1 MLRSRRRGSGG
12 ESIRNITH
20 EFCPDP
26 FAQDPSALDFSD
38 GPAANKPPASILR
51 WMLLALLCLDPS
63 GAVFAEPL
71 RLTAVQGSSD
81 VNVGVAV
88 VKESYARLGHDIE
101 IVWESGPTA
110 LKRSNGG
117 DLDGE
122 VQRIDGISRDFENL
136 IQVQVPVNYLQYV
149 AFAKT
154 DALLANHWHNLRP
167 YKLGIVR
174 GILFAEQG
182 THGMDVT
189 RYGTYDDRIGMT
201 TVDVA
206 QIQKRLAAAQG
217 PKRKIVAVAARQL
230 GEFIKTRQELLGER
244 SKLHSAFEKRSSDA
258 RITVH
263 EHVYTGVDVRIGDQN
278 LKVTADIE
286 CAEFFVRNDVLTHQP
301 VG

>member
-1 MLRSRRRGSGG
+1 
-12 ESIRNITH
+12 
-20 EFCPDP
+20 
-26 FAQDPSALDFSD
+26 
-38 GPAANKPPASILR
+38 
-51 WMLLALLCLDPS
+51 MLLALLCLDPS

-71 RLTAVQGSSD
+71 RLAAVQGSSD
-81 VNVGVAV
+81 VNFGVAV
-88 VKESYARLGHDIE
+88 VKEAYARLGHEIE
-101 IVWESGPTA
+101 IVSESGPTA

-136 IQVQVPVNYLQYV
+136 IPFQVPVNYLQYV

-206 QIQKRLAAAQG
+206 QG
-217 PKRKIVAVAARQL
+217 PKRKILAVAARQL
-230 GEFIKTRQELLGER
+230 GEIIKTRQELLGER
-244 SKLHSAFEKRSSDA
+244 SKLHSALEKRSSDA

-278 LKVTADIE
+278 LKVTTDIE